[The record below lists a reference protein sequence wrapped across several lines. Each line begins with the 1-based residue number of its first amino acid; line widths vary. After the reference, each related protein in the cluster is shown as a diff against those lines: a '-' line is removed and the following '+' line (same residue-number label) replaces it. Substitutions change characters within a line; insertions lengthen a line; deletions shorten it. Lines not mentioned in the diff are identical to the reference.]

1 MAMVVT
7 APCVGCKHSDCVTV
21 CPVESFHEGEEML
34 FIDPNTC
41 IDCEACIA
49 ECPVGAI
56 FHESNVPAK
65 WQHFIALNAEGAK
78 RFPVITEKKGS

>member
-1 MAMVVT
+1 
-7 APCVGCKHSDCVTV
+7 
-21 CPVESFHEGEEML
+21 ML